1 MTIRAVH
8 LERFRNYRELTAQF
22 DERVNVI
29 CGDNAQGKTNLLEA
43 LAYLSTASSHRARYD
58 RELIEFGQDD
68 ARIRAQVAS
77 REREFTLECTLR
89 RGRRRELSRNG
100 VRLKNASELSET
112 LGTVLFC
119 PGDLDLIRAGAAER
133 RRFLDGCIC
142 QLRPRY
148 AQALREYKRLYEHKT
163 RILRDWPE
171 RPGLLDTLDDFSERL
186 AQCGAV
192 LIHYR
197 AHFVRRLCACA
208 PELHAACTGARET
221 LGLRYETV
229 SAVPDPQAPP
239 RELLPRLLQRQRE
252 LRRAE
257 LRSRQCLTGPHRDDL
272 LVELDGVSARAFAS
286 QGQARTAALCLKLAS
301 RAVFQ
306 EETGQWPVLLLDDV
320 LSELDARRQE
330 FVLNQIRGGQ
340 VFITC
345 CDERQGL
352 ALRSGRRFT
361 VRAGELVCT

>member
-1 MTIRAVH
+1 MTIRSVH
-8 LERFRNYRELTAQF
+8 LERFRNYRELDARF

-43 LAYLSTASSHRARYD
+43 LAYLSTAASHRARYD

-68 ARIRAQVAS
+68 ARMRAAVHS
-77 REREFTLECTLR
+77 RGREYTVECTLR
-89 RGRRRELSRNG
+89 RGRRRELVRNG
-100 VRLKNASELSET
+100 VRLKNASELSEI

-119 PGDLDLIRAGAAER
+119 PEDLDLIRAGAAER
-133 RRFLDGCIC
+133 RRFLDACIC

-163 RILRDWPE
+163 RILRDWGE
-171 RPGLLDTLDDFSERL
+171 RPDLLDPLDDFSGRM

-197 AHFVRRLCACA
+197 AHFVKRLCACA
-208 PELHAACTGARET
+208 PGLHAACTGGREE

-229 SAVPDPQAPP
+229 SAVLDPQAPP
-239 RELLPRLLQRQRE
+239 REILPLLLQRQRE
-252 LRRAE
+252 LREAE
-257 LRSRQCLTGPHRDDL
+257 IRSRQCLTGPHRDDL
-272 LVELDGVSARAFAS
+272 LVELDGNSARAYAS

-301 RAVFQ
+301 RDVFQ
-306 EETGQWPVLLLDDV
+306 QETGSWPVLLLDDV
-320 LSELDARRQE
+320 LSELDAHRQE

-345 CDERQGL
+345 CDEHQSL
-352 ALRSGRRFT
+352 ALRSGARFHI
-361 VRAGELVCT
+361 RAGELLCT